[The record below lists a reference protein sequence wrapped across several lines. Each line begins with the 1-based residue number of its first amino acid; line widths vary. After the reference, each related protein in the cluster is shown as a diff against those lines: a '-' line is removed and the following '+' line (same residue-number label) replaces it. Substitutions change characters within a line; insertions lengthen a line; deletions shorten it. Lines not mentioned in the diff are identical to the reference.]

1 MARRSVGRGLNLLAK
16 AQEDVEPG
24 WLEGW
29 LSLPLLPPSTAGC
42 ASPGLQGLL
51 FSTTLQP
58 RQKDF
63 SATRGYTKK
72 LLLTFLMSFSNQII
86 HFKSGSC

>member
-42 ASPGLQGLL
+42 AFSRAPGAALQHYASAKTEGFLSHKRL
-51 FSTTLQP
+51 HKKIAAHVSYVLQQP
-58 RQKDF
+58 DH
-63 SATRGYTKK
+63 
-72 LLLTFLMSFSNQII
+72 SF
-86 HFKSGSC
+86 